1 MWPPPETRPTVIP
14 VFLDTLYD
22 FKMLERAAQ
31 NTQKFAITAYQMN
44 VITGGVFPYNL
55 MTYDLP
61 EVGGTRPRPHRHS
74 TIALHIF
81 RQIPSAEYLNFS
93 VGSLRSC

>member
-1 MWPPPETRPTVIP
+1 MWPHPETRPTVIP

-44 VITGGVFPYNL
+44 VITGGAFPYNL

-61 EVGGTRPRPHRHS
+61 EVGGTRPRL
-74 TIALHIF
+74 ALLYNMLHIF
-81 RQIPSAEYLNFS
+81 RQIPSAESLNFS